1 MLFPPL
7 SEGASKF
14 GEVLN
19 FIEAVTLSEKKMSK
33 SDASVPEEIVKVE
46 SSETVIVAA
55 VTDVAIFSTTEKDED
70 EVKEGGVVSGAAP
83 EATLA
88 INL

>member
-1 MLFPPL
+1 MLSPPL

-19 FIEAVTLSEKKMSK
+19 FIKTVTLSEKKMSK

-46 SSETVIVAA
+46 SSETMIVAA

-70 EVKEGGVVSGAAP
+70 EVKEGGVVSGALPA
-83 EATLA
+83 ATLA
-88 INL
+88 ISL